1 MTKDRLLSF
10 CDGCVG
16 IFITIMVLNFATP
29 EGNSLWDLQE
39 LIPTF
44 LSYVLSFIVIG
55 IYWVNHHHMF
65 VMVQSI
71 NGAIL
76 WANLLWLFSLS
87 LVAFAT
93 DWLGSSGF
101 APGPVALYGIVL
113 ACCNLSFAFIQFTI
127 IREQKRMNNC
137 GESCSVLAV
146 ALGQR
151 QKEKITFLSCLVG
164 IMLSIFFPGA
174 VVVSLL
180 IYAGIIGLWFIPDKR
195 IEKIL

>member
-1 MTKDRLLSF
+1 MDK
-10 CDGCVG
+10 VG
-16 IFITIMVLNFATP
+16 IEDAFVSWLSVSVMLGHGFYSRCLATLMCQIVRKYP
-29 EGNSLWDLQE
+29 AGFLPD
-39 LIPTF
+39 TF
-44 LSYVLSFIVIG
+44 GKS
-55 IYWVNHHHMF
+55 MF

-151 QKEKITFLSCLVG
+151 QKEKITFFSCLVG